1 MSKRVFYGTST
12 SGSDEATKQ
21 VFLALTDEEKET
33 LIQDDKIQFLEGDIL
48 NVTFAQENTA
58 TTVSLVIQLGQ
69 TEEETS
75 TADDVG
81 KFVKS
86 LDVDFIGKGA
96 WAAGETVGFC
106 YVIHGTED
114 DTTGQAAYWAAVD
127 AGVATG
133 DIYGVTKLHPLDD
146 STDSFDDWW
155 NGGVID
161 NSNDYS
167 TAMTPATL
175 KEFYNKFLKPV
186 ASEEEGET
194 PAETGPGLI
203 WEPVEQSETYSK
215 LGDLRLSTSEDKVEI
230 KIPSFIFDRTTT
242 THTGQL
248 FNNGTGTPGNPFDED
263 AEPFI
268 TRYVP
273 NNLYFDTHQP
283 IGTDDPPTYENI
295 GYGISA
301 AGSGQAQNP
310 VYDNEGHIWPSEDL
324 FRYYLRF
331 DPDYLILGYNGD
343 DTFKGIKIR
352 PKFYSDKGYITE
364 AIVGDSDNN
373 TLTAPTAITSYG
385 DIIVPEWEYEE
396 GQTTPRHGV
405 ESPVFYENGQPLHER
420 YAPNF
425 KILSFTTW
433 GTSASPIKIPAN
445 ANKTMGE
452 ARIFFN
458 QTQRSDM
465 SGRVYIGNKLEIGGV
480 KYKPVG
486 VVGYN
491 IDYIKDVSQD
501 SKDGRYVNVWEYFVM
516 DDNNNNG
523 EPGDIQV
530 GFGNYR
536 GSEVKVNITVWA
548 LCVAETSVF
557 VPALKPKSD
566 SSNSSETGSNTGST
580 EESGS

>member
-12 SGSDEATKQ
+12 SGSGEATKQ
-21 VFLALTDEEKET
+21 VFLALTDEEKQT
-33 LIQDDKIQFLEGDIL
+33 LIEDDKIQFLEGDIL

-69 TEEETS
+69 TEGETS
-75 TADDVG
+75 AADDVG

-161 NSNDYS
+161 DLNDYS

-175 KEFYNKFLKPV
+175 KEFYKKFLKPV
-186 ASEEEGET
+186 DEEEEKDKKLSLNWIPCEKT
-194 PAETGPGLI
+194 SKTD
-203 WEPVEQSETYSK
+203 TYSV
-215 LGDLRLSTSEDKVEI
+215 LGVLSLNNGSEGINIE
-230 KIPSFIFDRTTT
+230 IPSSILEKSTVS
-242 THTGQL
+242 HTGQL
-248 FNNGTGTPGNPFDED
+248 HNNGNGGTDPITGPTDESAD
-263 AEPFI
+263 PFI
-268 TRYVP
+268 TRHVP
-273 NNLYFDTHQP
+273 DNLYFNTSRR
-283 IGTDDPPTYENI
+283 IGEGTPEAFENI
-295 GYGISA
+295 GFGISA
-301 AGSGQAQNP
+301 ENPSVQDPIYNGQGTKP
-310 VYDNEGHIWPSEDL
+310 KEDEL
-324 FRYYLRF
+324 RYYIRF
-331 DPDYLILGYNGD
+331 DPDYLVLGYNGS
-343 DTFKGIKIR
+343 DTFKGVKIR
-352 PKFYSDKGYITE
+352 PEFYSDKGYITE
-364 AIVGDSDNN
+364 ATVGNPDNN
-373 TLTAPTAITSYG
+373 TLTAPTAVTSYG
-385 DIIVPEWEYEE
+385 DIVVPKWEYEE

-433 GTSASPIKIPAN
+433 GTSASPIVIPAN

-465 SGRVYIGNKLEIGGV
+465 SGRVYIGDKLKINGI

-491 IDYIKDVSQD
+491 IDYIENVSQD
-501 SKDGRYVNVWEYFVM
+501 SKDGRYVNVWEYFVIGDN
-516 DDNNNNG
+516 DDNG

-548 LCVAETSVF
+548 LCVAEVSVF
-557 VPALKPKSD
+557 TPALKPKSD